1 MLSFCYLI
9 KKEYLCRLNKDYSY
23 YSSYSSYSVYSIYSI
38 YSTYSTY
45 SSYINFDYEKNT
57 DYSLSP
63 ALIGSLCRRGYVDIV

>member
-9 KKEYLCRLNKDYSY
+9 KKEYLCRLNKDYS
-23 YSSYSSYSVYSIYSI
+23 SYSSYSIYSI
-38 YSTYSTY
+38 YSTYSTSGTY

>member
-23 YSSYSSYSVYSIYSI
+23 YSSYSSYSI

-57 DYSLSP
+57 DYSLSS

>member
-9 KKEYLCRLNKDYSY
+9 KKEYLCRLNKDYSC
-23 YSSYSSYSVYSIYSI
+23 YSSYSSYSI
-38 YSTYSTY
+38 YSTY

>member
-1 MLSFCYLI
+1 MLSFCFLM

-23 YSSYSSYSVYSIYSI
+23 YSSYSI
-38 YSTYSTY
+38 YSTYSSY